1 MRWDKALNYLIAI
14 FLCVNILLAVV
25 HYERYI
31 TSYRVSDGR
40 IDTVTSIL
48 RKQGI
53 EVRANLPISFSPRP
67 SLWMEPIEI
76 TTTLR
81 DQMVTHLL
89 GEDRSR
95 ITITNE
101 SGKGEYGKAA
111 LIYSMEEEQLKFY
124 KDKITYSNQEAYE
137 DTNSLSYKEAL
148 KYAKAFV
155 NRLNLDGHFEE
166 VKIDYISES
175 HGATV
180 TYYEVYKGLPIFS
193 SYVKMKVS
201 PKGVIEAEVK
211 CLKITDKVGPI
222 KPLYPIDQV
231 LFGLQ
236 DLDLGDEGYI
246 IESVEL
252 GYRFNHAEGMHILSE
267 EAVPMYKIKIK
278 GLGMPVFV
286 NAYTN
291 TYEEILFISQ
301 V

>member
-1 MRWDKALNYLIAI
+1 MRWDKALNYLIVI
-14 FLCVNILLAVV
+14 FLCVNILLAAI

-31 TSYRVSDGR
+31 TSYRVSDESIG
-40 IDTVTSIL
+40 TVTSIL

-53 EVRANLPISFSPRP
+53 EVRANLPTSFSPRP

-95 ITITNE
+95 ITITSE

-111 LIYSMEEEQLKFY
+111 LVYSMEEKQLRFY
-124 KDKITYSNQEAYE
+124 KDKITYSNHEAYE
-137 DTNSLSYKEAL
+137 NGSSLSYKEAL
-148 KYAKAFV
+148 KHAKAFI

-201 PKGVIEAEVK
+201 PKGIIEAEVK

-236 DLDLGDEGYI
+236 DLELGDKGYI

-278 GLGMPVFV
+278 GLGIPVFV